1 MLLHF
6 ALNYISTVTK
16 KLSPVPT
23 LIRYDVALSHTDNP
37 EHRMA
42 ILRAQADHYYG
53 LKKFELAAS
62 L

>member
-1 MLLHF
+1 
-6 ALNYISTVTK
+6 VTK
-16 KLSPVPT
+16 QLSPVPT